1 MRKNRNRKV
10 TRQTVFKSG
19 SMGVA
24 ALIVTAFLM
33 LMAYWSV
40 DSRCTAIAREI
51 GKAEKALAACEAE
64 YVRETARWDEQ
75 KIPERLNEKLLRFG
89 LEMRYAHQDQIVRMN
104 ADGRPKAGQIAVARA
119 RQRMREGVLAQAT
132 ATPAAQPIRPGVAAK
147 KRGVRR

>member
-51 GKAEKALAACEAE
+51 GKAEKALAAYEAE

-132 ATPAAQPIRPGVAAK
+132 AASASQPIRPGAAAK